1 MKTTESLSRSMFF
14 ANIHSRVYQAGRD
27 EDGVFY
33 ATSYQVHLVSDSGRR
48 WEHEHNFDTAQ
59 DAEKLA
65 ARVNAALEA
74 GRKIRRKHWLEI
86 DPVYGSDAYDRQGIE
101 LDRWMQERMAEGI
114 YSF

>member
-1 MKTTESLSRSMFF
+1 MKTTEAQTAMFF
-14 ANIHSRVYQAGRD
+14 ADIHSRVYQAGRD

-48 WEHEHNFDTAQ
+48 WEHDHNFNTAE

-65 ARVNAALEA
+65 AKVNAALEA
-74 GRKIRRKHWLEI
+74 GRKLRRKHWLEI
-86 DPVYGSDAYDRQGIE
+86 DPVYGSDAYDRQGVE
-101 LDRWMQERMAEGI
+101 LDRWMEERMAEGI